1 MAEDLGTWPPEQATV
16 LFEALANAGLNPHG
30 RRTRHGVVVTV
41 PDDEADQAHQTLVQ
55 NMDAIARAARAAQ
68 PAPAKKLTRRDDDV
82 PTGRLTTERLGALAR
97 PLGILIVGMM
107 IAAIVPPLRLPV
119 IIFTV
124 AGIIYVIGRQPRDDE
139 QP

>member
-16 LFEALANAGLNPHG
+16 LFEALANAGLNPRG

-41 PDDEADQAHQTLVQ
+41 PDDEADRAHQTLVQ
-55 NMDAIARAARAAQ
+55 NMDAIARAARSAA
-68 PAPAKKLTRRDDDV
+68 PTPIRRPSRREDDQS
-82 PTGRLTTERLGALAR
+82 TGRLTSERLNSLAR

-107 IAAIVPPLRLPV
+107 IAAAVPPLRLPV

-124 AGIIYVIGRQPRDDE
+124 AGIIYVLGRQPRDGD